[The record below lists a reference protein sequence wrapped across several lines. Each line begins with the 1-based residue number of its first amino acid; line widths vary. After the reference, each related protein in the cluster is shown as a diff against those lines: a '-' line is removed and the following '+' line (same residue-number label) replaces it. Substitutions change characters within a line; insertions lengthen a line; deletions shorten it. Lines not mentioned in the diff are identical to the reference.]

1 MLLKPYGTQQILL
14 EQGIVEPQMSIML
27 MLRNTGASQVAL
39 VVRNPPAD
47 VGDVKKVGV
56 IRKIP

>member
-27 MLRNTGASQVAL
+27 RLRNTGASQVAL

-47 VGDVKKVGV
+47 VEM
-56 IRKIP
+56 